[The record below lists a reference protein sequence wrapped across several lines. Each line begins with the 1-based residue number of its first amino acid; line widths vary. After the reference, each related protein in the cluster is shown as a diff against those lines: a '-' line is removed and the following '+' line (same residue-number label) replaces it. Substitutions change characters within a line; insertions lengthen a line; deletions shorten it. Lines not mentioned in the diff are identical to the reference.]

1 MPTFLASAT
10 SAAAILDDRFTS
22 TPAGRTAQQPDHS
35 SAVWRRGQ
43 IDPSWS
49 VPVWRNAPE
58 RTHIST
64 AEPFSG
70 QANLSSTRSR
80 VERLRIDALL
90 NKPDQ
95 LTFRG

>member
-1 MPTFLASAT
+1 M
-10 SAAAILDDRFTS
+10 
-22 TPAGRTAQQPDHS
+22 
-35 SAVWRRGQ
+35 
-43 IDPSWS
+43 
-49 VPVWRNAPE
+49 WRNAPE
-58 RTHIST
+58 RAHIST

-95 LTFRG
+95 LTFRGEGARDSTDYPMLAEVDRA